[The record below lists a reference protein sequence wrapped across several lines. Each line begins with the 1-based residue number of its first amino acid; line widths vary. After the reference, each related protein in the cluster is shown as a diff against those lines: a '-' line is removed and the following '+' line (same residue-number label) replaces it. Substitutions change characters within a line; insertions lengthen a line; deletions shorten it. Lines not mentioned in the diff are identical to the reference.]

1 MSVVS
6 LMCLAALP
14 LVVQMRNVLFVT
26 VFDRY
31 LTVLRLCIGHIFF
44 QIAGHTNGFR
54 LCIGQF
60 DMIDAIQTRK
70 PSCICKIWKKPKTHR
85 YVAVFQT
92 YVCQT

>member
-1 MSVVS
+1 MSRLVQRTAVNHKVRGSKPRVVGIKI
-6 LMCLAALP
+6 
-14 LVVQMRNVLFVT
+14 VVVFVQMRNVLFVT

-60 DMIDAIQTRK
+60 DMIDD
-70 PSCICKIWKKPKTHR
+70 
-85 YVAVFQT
+85 
-92 YVCQT
+92 